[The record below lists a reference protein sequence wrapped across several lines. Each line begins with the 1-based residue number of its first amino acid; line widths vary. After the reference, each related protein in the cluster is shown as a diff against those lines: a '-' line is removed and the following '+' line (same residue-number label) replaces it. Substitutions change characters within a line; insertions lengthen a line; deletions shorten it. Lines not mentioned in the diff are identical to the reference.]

1 MSKLTTLK
9 PIDYLL
15 IGHITSDLQPDGSS
29 KLGGTAS
36 FSGLTAHK
44 LGHEVG
50 LLTSYGDD
58 AEISALSPLQ
68 VCNANPGQ
76 TTCFKNISTPDGRRQ
91 YCYQQGSTLSFADVP
106 IAWRKAPILHLG
118 PVVNEINPDLFDG
131 FEDSMICSTPQ
142 GMLRAIAED
151 GRVTFRDFPD
161 KERLLPKTQAVVL
174 SFEDLQ
180 GDQQLIDEYAKLCQ
194 LLVITENKDGARVY
208 WKDEVRSFSA
218 PAKALVEDTGAGDI
232 FAACFFHRLF
242 KTRDPWEAA
251 RFAVELSSNSVTRR
265 YLDSVPRQEEIE
277 YADTGYLN
285 G

>member
-1 MSKLTTLK
+1 MSRLTTQK

-15 IGHITSDLQPDGSS
+15 IGHITSDLQPDGSR

-36 FSGLTAHK
+36 FSGLTAHQ
-44 LGHEVG
+44 LGHRVG

-68 VCNANPGQ
+68 LYNAIPGQ
-76 TTCFKNISTPDGRRQ
+76 TTCFRNISTPQGRRQ
-91 YCYQQGSTLSFADVP
+91 YCYQQGSRLNFADVP
-106 IAWRKAPILHLG
+106 SAWRKSAIVHLG
-118 PVVNEINPDLFDG
+118 PVVNEIDPDLFDG
-131 FEDSMICSTPQ
+131 FADSMLCATPQ
-142 GMLRAIAED
+142 GMLRSIAGD
-151 GRVTFRDFPD
+151 GSVTFRDLAD
-161 KERLLPKTQAVVL
+161 KERLLPQTQAVVL

-180 GDQQLIDEYAKLCQ
+180 GDQHLVDEYARLCQ

-208 WKDEVRSFSA
+208 RNGEVRSFSA
-218 PAKALVEDTGAGDI
+218 PGKNLVEDTGAGDI

-251 RFAVELSSNSVTRR
+251 RFAIELSSNSVTRR

-277 YADTGYLN
+277 HADAGYLN

>member
-44 LGHEVG
+44 LGHTVG

-58 AEISALSPLQ
+58 AEISALSALQ

-76 TTCFKNISTPDGRRQ
+76 TTCFKNIPTPDGRRQ

-142 GMLRAIAED
+142 GMLRAIGDD
-151 GRVTFRDFPD
+151 GSVTFRDFPD

-265 YLDSVPRQEEIE
+265 YLDSVPCQEEIE

>member
-44 LGHEVG
+44 LGHKVG
-50 LLTSYGDD
+50 VLTSYGDN
-58 AEISALSPLQ
+58 AEISALSSLQ

-76 TTCFKNISTPDGRRQ
+76 TTSFKNISTPDGRRQ